1 LRIGIEYYN
10 KVHPPRLSALQ
21 RFRFLGSEIYTSF
34 VYCVVYVNL
43 CPIDCKG
50 YFGGAY
56 VHFFLEGMIGA
67 GGKVDMGGGFSP
79 DTLVASTKLSKS
91 II

>member
-10 KVHPPRLSALQ
+10 KVHPPRLSPLQ
-21 RFRFLGSEIYTSF
+21 RFRFPGSEIYTF
-34 VYCVVYVNL
+34 LVYCVGCMNF

-50 YFGGAY
+50 CFGGAY

-67 GGKVDMGGGFSP
+67 GRKVDMGERFSP